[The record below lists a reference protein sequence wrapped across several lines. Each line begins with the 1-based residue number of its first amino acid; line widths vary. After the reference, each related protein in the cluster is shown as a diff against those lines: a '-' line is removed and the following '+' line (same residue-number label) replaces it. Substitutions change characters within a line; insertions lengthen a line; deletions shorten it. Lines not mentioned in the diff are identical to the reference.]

1 MGVEKLQG
9 TPWHS
14 ETMHRTCK
22 DGSKYCLYIHDDET
36 CGCIASINH
45 KKKCIGKGSCEDF
58 ESKGESLIPATK
70 KKNIVSTYHPERTK
84 KIEKVIKEQNE
95 KKAKREMDNKKTE
108 RINEKKENFLRLS
121 QDRVNKIIKD
131 IESLEKLSNR
141 NNYSYTDQQ
150 IEKMFNAISNQ
161 LQESKKSFENKKSSG
176 KFEW

>member
-1 MGVEKLQG
+1 MNNISRLQG

-22 DGSKYCLYIHDDET
+22 DGSKYCLYIHNDGS
-36 CGCIASINH
+36 CGCISSINH

-58 ESKGESLIPATK
+58 ESKGVSLIPVSK
-70 KKNIVSTYHPERTK
+70 KKNIVSTYHPERSK
-84 KIEKVIKEQNE
+84 KIEKAIKE

-108 RINEKKENFLRLS
+108 RTNEKKDNFLRLS
-121 QDRVNKIIKD
+121 QDRVNKILKD
-131 IESLEKLSNR
+131 MESLEKLSNR
-141 NNYSYTDQQ
+141 NNYSYTDEQ
-150 IEKMFNAISNQ
+150 IDKMFNAISNQ